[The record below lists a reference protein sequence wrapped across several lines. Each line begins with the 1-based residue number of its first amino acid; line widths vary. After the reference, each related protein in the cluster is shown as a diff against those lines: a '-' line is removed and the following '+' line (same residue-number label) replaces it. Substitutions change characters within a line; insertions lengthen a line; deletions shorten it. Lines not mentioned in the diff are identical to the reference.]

1 MAEFEPY
8 ESLVTQLNELTHK
21 LTAGKL
27 NDAEMDR
34 FVEVSRSLYERALIM
49 RYKAME
55 AQVFG
60 AEKLTDQEDFEN
72 EVPQEA
78 TEEQV
83 QEPTNVEEDETKT
96 GFDSGILF
104 DFSNDIEVSLDE
116 EKLQGEPLIIDTEI
130 ETPEVE
136 EVETDS
142 PVSHSTT
149 QTVHADGTKVT
160 SFYRRF
166 EAVHNDV
173 IANKLSNPKID
184 SIRSAFGL
192 NDRLQIISELFS
204 GDSETFSKTV
214 EELDSTDSSQL
225 ALRKL
230 SEIAV
235 QYRWDAE
242 NKLVEEF
249 VRVVDRKFV

>member
-1 MAEFEPY
+1 
-8 ESLVTQLNELTHK
+8 
-21 LTAGKL
+21 
-27 NDAEMDR
+27 
-34 FVEVSRSLYERALIM
+34 
-49 RYKAME
+49 
-55 AQVFG
+55 
-60 AEKLTDQEDFEN
+60 
-72 EVPQEA
+72 
-78 TEEQV
+78 
-83 QEPTNVEEDETKT
+83 VEEETKT

-104 DFSNDIEVSLDE
+104 DFSNDSDASQDE
-116 EKLQGEPLIIDTEI
+116 EKMHEEPVSIDAEM

-136 EVETDS
+136 EVEADS

-214 EELDSTDSSQL
+214 EDLDSTDSSQL